1 MGGNNTKEL
10 QEQIES
16 LREQQIYLTKF
27 NEKLHALL
35 PKEYRNYRE
44 DILRE
49 MEQERSK
56 NKK

>member
-27 NEKLHALL
+27 NEKLRALL
-35 PKEYRNYRE
+35 PKENK
-44 DILRE
+44 IL
-49 MEQERSK
+49 
-56 NKK
+56 